1 MRSVDSRHRATARG
15 VPYGGLAV
23 VAVALA
29 LACSPVD
36 ETGNAA
42 DAQVAAAAADSCS
55 VWSEYRGLLGS
66 GSDKIREEGDQV
78 FVWAGGDES
87 GPGAEWY
94 DFTGAPID
102 PTELQYGIG
111 RDRIRSID
119 IPIFVSPDDP
129 RLMELPVSPYRRCER
144 PETADEIMVIGYVAA
159 GQPRAYPTGLLDR
172 HEVVNETANGKPF
185 TVGW

>member
-1 MRSVDSRHRATARG
+1 MRSADSSEGPARTRL
-15 VPYGGLAV
+15 PYGGLA
-23 VAVALA
+23 AAGVALA
-29 LACSPVD
+29 LACAPAD
-36 ETGNAA
+36 EAGNTAE
-42 DAQVAAAAADSCS
+42 AQVAAADSCS
-55 VWSEYRGLLGS
+55 VWSEYRGLLGA

-78 FVWAGGDES
+78 FVWAGGEEA
-87 GPGAEWY
+87 GPDAEWY

-144 PETADEIMVIGYVAA
+144 PEDADEIMVIGYVAA
-159 GQPRAYPTGLLDR
+159 GQPRAYPTALLDR